1 MRPKERLGL
10 LSHVGGIAFAAFT
23 VFQSKLQARTSNY
36 KSDNVSR
43 ALLCEVPP
51 LNCNN
56 KAKVEVIK

>member
-1 MRPKERLGL
+1 MGL

-43 ALLCEVPP
+43 ALFEVPP